1 MLKTQR
7 FSSLFRHYAKY
18 HGLKKDELEYFFVS
32 FLGPEDT
39 PEAVQLQRSD
49 VITVRKKQKKV
60 EELKVDAADDDD
72 FRKDMREL
80 MEDEE
85 HMDCVFVLETGERLR
100 AHKSILTARG
110 DYFKG
115 LFRKGCFSESDE
127 GKITVP
133 TEFSART
140 IGLMLEFIYTNRI
153 NELPN
158 CDAMELLEMM
168 NLSNVWL
175 LRDLKKACE
184 YQAMKMISIENV
196 AKMLV
201 ATDQYNADR
210 LKKTCI
216 KYITENI
223 KEVTSDPSFLEDLKE
238 HPQLCIPILRNAA
251 ELIPEQPAA
260 KKRKIF
266 DAQSHSVEMEDR

>member
-1 MLKTQR
+1 
-7 FSSLFRHYAKY
+7 
-18 HGLKKDELEYFFVS
+18 
-32 FLGPEDT
+32 
-39 PEAVQLQRSD
+39 
-49 VITVRKKQKKV
+49 
-60 EELKVDAADDDD
+60 
-72 FRKDMREL
+72 
-80 MEDEE
+80 
-85 HMDCVFVLETGERLR
+85 
-100 AHKSILTARG
+100 
-110 DYFKG
+110 
-115 LFRKGCFSESDE
+115 
-127 GKITVP
+127 
-133 TEFSART
+133 
-140 IGLMLEFIYTNRI
+140 
-153 NELPN
+153 
-158 CDAMELLEMM
+158 MM